1 MRRPAHLWTPTDV
14 SFLLSLECLDPSSRR
29 PYYLCAPNDVWS
41 LGVILVNLTCGR
53 NPWKQASFEDPAYR
67 AFTKSQDFLRT
78 ILPLSDD
85 LNDILGRIFTRD
97 PDQRITLPEL
107 RKRILACSK
116 FTIPATQD
124 APLTPGTPESQD
136 YVDCEEA
143 ASEDM
148 GYDIPLSPASSDSDG
163 ESTCS
168 SDEGSL
174 TSSCSTIDD
183 LDDDEILEI
192 QNEEIPTQEP
202 QMFDP
207 EESKMVFPQEFV
219 PQQAGP
225 IPGPYQ
231 ACEPCTDPVLAQ
243 PSCPPNKFTF
253 PYLWDMMNR
262 YTSAPQ
268 FHQPNPFHQ
277 QFPLLANLQSFY

>member
-1 MRRPAHLWTPTDV
+1 M
-14 SFLLSLECLDPSSRR
+14 
-29 PYYLCAPNDVWS
+29 
-41 LGVILVNLTCGR
+41 
-53 NPWKQASFEDPAYR
+53 
-67 AFTKSQDFLRT
+67 
-78 ILPLSDD
+78 
-85 LNDILGRIFTRD
+85 
-97 PDQRITLPEL
+97 
-107 RKRILACSK
+107 
-116 FTIPATQD
+116 PATPD
-124 APLTPGTPESQD
+124 VLLTPGTPESEE
-136 YVDCEEA
+136 YVDCEET

-148 GYDIPLSPASSDSDG
+148 GYDSPLSPASSDSDG

-183 LDDDEILEI
+183 LDDDEILQI

-207 EESKMVFPQEFV
+207 EESKMVFPPGFV

-225 IPGPYQ
+225 IPAPYQ
-231 ACEPCTDPVLAQ
+231 ACEPCTDPVLVQ

-277 QFPLLANLQSFY
+277 QFPLLANFQSFY